1 MKKNLSRIIITIVLI
16 AISIY
21 FLYPTYQDYIL
32 NKELKK
38 LSGADSIAFIDKN
51 AQSLINAR
59 DKRIKLGLDLKG
71 GMYVVLDVDV
81 VKLLEDMAKKK
92 DDQLTAI
99 LVDVKEASK
108 NNDEL
113 ILETFKI
120 KLQEKGLTLKNYYG
134 EIRDNE
140 SAIESNLN
148 KEIDNALDRA
158 VEIVRNRVDQY
169 GVAEPQIQKVGNSR
183 IIVELPGVS
192 NPEEVRKLL
201 EGTAMLEFK
210 MVYEP
215 QATVKIF
222 EAINKILVG
231 DTLAVNDSAT
241 SSINKDSLNTN
252 NESLTSKDSTK
263 NTSAS
268 RKDSL
273 SKSIDKTKTAV
284 DKKKET
290 LKDTL
295 NEKKN
300 ITDKKDTSSKN
311 KKDTSLSNDTS
322 LTSADTSNE
331 SDTTDNTQLSEEEFK
346 AKYPFFSLVTLDPE
360 GKTAEGYVKESN
372 KEKIERLLNR
382 EDIKS
387 VIPSDAQFAWFK
399 KTGIDNGEKIYILY
413 VIKKEAELT
422 GKVIVDARASTQD
435 NKITV
440 DMEMDS
446 EGSSD
451 WARITGANINKRIAI
466 VLDNV
471 VYSAPVVQNKIPG
484 GRSQITGSSD
494 LQEATLLAIV
504 LKSGALPAPVR
515 IIEERSIGPS
525 LGEDS
530 IRSGVTSSIAALIL
544 VALFMIFYYRFG
556 GSIADVALLINM
568 LIILG
573 IMASLKAT
581 LTLPGIAGLILSIGM
596 SVDTNVLIFERIREE
611 LGAGK
616 PIRTAVDLGYK
627 KAFSAIIDSHFT
639 SIITGIILYQFGS
652 GPIQGFALTLICG
665 LLANLFTAIVIT
677 HFIFDI
683 MIEKGKKIS
692 FG

>member
-16 AISIY
+16 LISIY
-21 FLYPTYQDYIL
+21 FLYPTYQDYNL

-38 LSGADSIAFIDKN
+38 LSGADSIDFIEKN
-51 AQSLINAR
+51 NQSLINAR

-81 VKLLEDMAKKK
+81 VKLLEDMSKKK
-92 DDQLTAI
+92 DEQLTAI

-108 NNDEL
+108 NNEEL

-134 EIRDNE
+134 EVRDNE
-140 SAIESNLN
+140 ADIESNLN

-192 NPEEVRKLL
+192 NPDEVRQLL
-201 EGTAMLEFK
+201 EGTALLEFK
-210 MVYEP
+210 MVYDP
-215 QATVKIF
+215 QAAVKVF
-222 EAINKILVG
+222 EAINKVLVG
-231 DTLAVNDSAT
+231 DTTAVNDSVS
-241 SSINKDSLNTN
+241 SSIYKDSLKTNT
-252 NESLTSKDSTK
+252 ESLVSKDSTE

-268 RKDSL
+268 KKDSL
-273 SKSIDKTKTAV
+273 QKVNDNKKIAS
-284 DKKKET
+284 DKKKDS
-290 LKDTL
+290 LK
-295 NEKKN
+295 EKKN
-300 ITDKKDTSSKN
+300 IADKKDTSSQNKN
-311 KKDTSLSNDTS
+311 DSSLSNDTS
-322 LTSADTSNE
+322 LTDADTSSE
-331 SDTTDNTQLSEEEFK
+331 VDTTDQTQLSEEERQ
-346 AKYPFFSLVTLDPE
+346 AKYPFFTLVQLLGLEQGSAD
-360 GKTAEGYVKESN
+360 GFVKESD
-372 KEKIERLLNR
+372 KEKVERILNR
-382 EDIKS
+382 EDVKA
-387 VIPSDAQFAWFK
+387 VIPSDLLLAWSN
-399 KTGIDNGEKIYILY
+399 KTFDAEGEKIHSLY
-413 VIKKEAELT
+413 AVKKDAELT
-422 GKVIVDARASTQD
+422 GKVIVDARSNIDPT
-435 NKITV
+435 NNTPIV
-440 DMEMDS
+440 SMEMDS
-446 EGSSD
+446 EGAAD

-471 VYSAPVVQNKIPG
+471 VYSAPVVRSKITG
-484 GRSQITGSSD
+484 GNSQIEGMANV
-494 LQEATLLAIV
+494 QEAKLLEIV
-504 LKSGALPAPVR
+504 LKAGALPAPVK

-530 IRSGVTSSIAALIL
+530 IRSGITSSVAALIL
-544 VALFMIFYYRFG
+544 VALFMIFYYKFG
-556 GSIADVALLINM
+556 GSIADVALLINF

-573 IMASLKAT
+573 CLASLKAT

-611 LGAGK
+611 LASGK
-616 PIRTAVDLGYK
+616 PLRTAVDLGYK
-627 KAFSAIIDSHFT
+627 RAFSAIIDSHIT
-639 SIITGIILYQFGS
+639 TIMTGIILYQFGS
-652 GPIQGFALTLICG
+652 GPIQGFAITLIFG

-677 HFIFDI
+677 HVIFDI